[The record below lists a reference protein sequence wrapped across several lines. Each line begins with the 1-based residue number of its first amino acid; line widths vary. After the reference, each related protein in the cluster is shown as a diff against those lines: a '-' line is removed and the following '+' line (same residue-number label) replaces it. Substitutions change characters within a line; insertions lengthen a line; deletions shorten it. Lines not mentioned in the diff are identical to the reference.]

1 MSSTADELLF
11 LNHLLDECPDPKR
24 RNGDEGHHGWATFKL
39 SMKLNGSHIQVGCGC
54 ATQNQKPV
62 LPFVAELSD
71 ARMWRQL
78 NAEEKIEF
86 ARKIS
91 LQLAKT
97 LCDKSGEDNDFEK
110 LALFAAG
117 RHLPLRKYSE
127 TKALSMLVEAGV
139 DVKRGSG
146 TRFHILRW
154 SRVTSDDAYRVL
166 CESQSPAS
174 MYFELPW
181 GDANCV
187 DAWTLIREMKT
198 LDGEDM
204 QARLLLN
211 MREALLSGTYDVQK
225 WRNALLG
232 GELLPPQIVQPPMLQ
247 SQPERISWCTFNCGG
262 KLTPLLVRA
271 ILALTGPE
279 VDYNVV
285 LMLQEV
291 RREEAATQ
299 AIVEQAVQPAPGQ
312 TPLPFVVVSE
322 PGISAPGSLTVVGGE
337 CVI

>member
-1 MSSTADELLF
+1 MSAAGEEPLF
-11 LNHLLDECPDPKR
+11 LNHLLYECPDPKR
-24 RNGDEGHHGWATFKL
+24 GNGDEDHGWARFV
-39 SMKLNGSHIQVGCGC
+39 LNMNLNSSHIQVWCP
-54 ATQNQKPV
+54 THNQKPG
-62 LPFVAELSD
+62 LPFVGELSD
-71 ARMWRQL
+71 GRMWRQL
-78 NAEEKIEF
+78 DSENKKEF

-91 LQLAKT
+91 IQLVKT
-97 LCDKSGEDNDFEK
+97 LCDKSGDDNVFEK

-117 RHLPLRKYSE
+117 RHLPLHKYHDA
-127 TKALSMLVEAGV
+127 KAVSMLVEAGA
-139 DVKRGSG
+139 DVKKGGGLRYN
-146 TRFHILRW
+146 ILRW

-181 GDANCV
+181 GAANCV

-204 QARLLLN
+204 QARLLLH